1 MAQLV
6 DFSQIFIGSY
16 MTASKFTSV
25 DMDVIR
31 PAVLN
36 VLRLY
41 RTKFVSEFGELILCC
56 DDRKSWRKEIFP
68 NYKASRKKTR
78 AVAPIDWDNLYECL
92 NQLKEELA
100 EWFPYKVIQVDKAEA
115 DDIIAQYVNGCGSD
129 GKRLKQDRTLILS
142 SDKDFVQ
149 LHQFNV
155 RQYSPM
161 QKKFVEG
168 QAMESLH
175 EKIIKGDVGDGVP
188 NIMSDDNVFVDEG
201 RRQKPITK
209 KKVDAWFE
217 IDPDMYCD
225 AEMLRNYNRN
235 KMLVDLSEVPE
246 SIRINITKQFETT
259 AVGDRKRLLTYFIN
273 HRLKNLTESLSEF

>member
-56 DDRKSWRKEIFP
+56 DSRKSWRKEIFP

-78 AVAPIDWDNLYECL
+78 SAAPVDWENLYECL
-92 NQLKEELA
+92 NLLKEELV
-100 EWFPYKVIQVDKAEA
+100 EWFPYQVLEVEKAEA
-115 DDIIAQYVNGCGSD
+115 DDIIAVLVELANE
-129 GKRLKQDRTLILS
+129 RTLILS

-149 LHQFNV
+149 LHAFNV

-168 QAMESLH
+168 DAKWSLH
-175 EKIIKGDVGDGVP
+175 EKLIKGDVGDGVP
-188 NIMSDDNVFVDEG
+188 NIMSDDNVFIDEG

-209 KKVDAWFE
+209 KKIDAWFE
-217 IDPDMYCD
+217 LDPDMYCD

-235 KMLVDLSEVPE
+235 KQLIDLSEVPK
-246 SIRINITKQFETT
+246 SIRINIREQFETT

-273 HRLKNLTESLSEF
+273 HRLKNLTENLSEF

>member
-16 MTASKFTSV
+16 MTASKFTKV

-41 RTKFVSEFGELILCC
+41 RTKFLSEYGELILCC
-56 DDRKSWRKEIFP
+56 DDRKSWRKELYP

-78 AVAPIDWDNLYECL
+78 SAAPIDWDDLYECL
-92 NQLKEELA
+92 NIFKEELI
-100 EWFPYKVIQVDKAEA
+100 EWFPYKVLQAEKAEA
-115 DDIIAQYVNGCGSD
+115 DDVIAILVGLANE
-129 GKRLKQDRTLILS
+129 RTLILS

-168 QAMESLH
+168 DAKWNLH

-209 KKVDAWFE
+209 KKVDAWYDL
-217 IDPDMYCD
+217 DPEMYCD
-225 AEMLRNYNRN
+225 SEMLRNYNRN
-235 KMLVDLSEVPE
+235 KQLVDLSEVPE

-273 HRLKNLTESLSEF
+273 NRLKNLTESLGEF

>member
-6 DFSQIFIGSY
+6 DFSQIVIGSY
-16 MTASKFTSV
+16 MMASKFSSA
-25 DMDVIR
+25 DMNTIR

-36 VLRLY
+36 TLRLY

-56 DDRKSWRKEIFP
+56 DDRKSWRKELFP

-78 AVAPIDWDNLYECL
+78 SAAPIDWENLYECL
-92 NQLKEELA
+92 NQLKEELT
-100 EWFPYKVIQVDKAEA
+100 EWFPYKVVQADKAEA
-115 DDIIAQYVNGCGSD
+115 DDVIAILVGLANE
-129 GKRLKQDRTLILS
+129 RTLILS
-142 SDKDFVQ
+142 SDKDFIQ

-155 RQYSPM
+155 RQYSPI

-168 QAMESLH
+168 DAKWSLH
-175 EKIIKGDVGDGVP
+175 EKLIKGDVGDGVP
-188 NIMSDDNVFVDEG
+188 NIMSDDNVFIDEG

-217 IDPDMYCD
+217 LDPDMYCD

-235 KMLVDLSEVPE
+235 KQLIDLGEVPE
-246 SIRINITKQFETT
+246 SIRINITKQFEK
-259 AVGDRKRLLTYFIN
+259 AVVGDRKRLLTYFIN
-273 HRLKNLTESLSEF
+273 HRLKNLTENLSEF

>member
-6 DFSQIFIGSY
+6 DFSQVFIGSY
-16 MTASKFTSV
+16 MTASKFASV

-36 VLRLY
+36 TLRMY
-41 RTKFVSEFGELILCC
+41 RTKFVAEFGELILCC
-56 DDRKSWRKEIFP
+56 DDRKTWRKEIFP

-78 AVAPIDWDNLYECL
+78 AATSIDWDNLYECL
-92 NQLKEELA
+92 NVLKEELT
-100 EWFPYKVIQVDKAEA
+100 EWFPYKLVQVEKAEA
-115 DDIIAQYVNGCGSD
+115 DDIIAILVGLLNE
-129 GKRLKQDRTLILS
+129 RTLILS

-149 LHQFNV
+149 LHGFNV

-168 QAMESLH
+168 DAKWNLH

-209 KKVDAWFE
+209 KKVDAWYE
-217 IDPDMYCD
+217 LDPDMYCSS
-225 AEMLRNYNRN
+225 EMLRNYNRN
-235 KMLVDLSEVPE
+235 KQLVDLGEVPE
-246 SIRINITKQFETT
+246 SIRINITKQFESVV
-259 AVGDRKRLLTYFIN
+259 VGDRKRLLTYFIN

>member
-6 DFSQIFIGSY
+6 DFSQIVIGSY
-16 MTASKFTSV
+16 MMASKFSDADIDTV
-25 DMDVIR
+25 R

-36 VLRLY
+36 TLRLY

-56 DDRKSWRKEIFP
+56 DDRKTWRKEIFP

-78 AVAPIDWDNLYECL
+78 AATSIDWENLYECL
-92 NQLKEELA
+92 NQLKEELT
-100 EWFPYKVIQVDKAEA
+100 EWFPYKLIQVEKAEA
-115 DDIIAQYVNGCGSD
+115 DDIIAVLVELINERS
-129 GKRLKQDRTLILS
+129 LILS

-149 LHQFNV
+149 LHGFNV

-168 QAMESLH
+168 DAKWNLH

-188 NIMSDDNVFVDEG
+188 NIMSDDNVFIDEG

-209 KKVDAWFE
+209 KKVDAWYE
-217 IDPDMYCD
+217 IDPDMYCSS
-225 AEMLRNYNRN
+225 EMLRNYNRN
-235 KMLVDLSEVPE
+235 KQLVDLSEVPE
-246 SIRINITKQFETT
+246 SIRINITKRFETT
-259 AVGDRKRLLTYFIN
+259 KVGDRKRLLTYFIN

>member
-6 DFSQIFIGSY
+6 DFSQIVIGSY
-16 MTASKFTSV
+16 MMASKFSSA
-25 DMDVIR
+25 DMNTIR

-36 VLRLY
+36 TLRLY

-56 DDRKSWRKEIFP
+56 DDRKSWRKELFP

-78 AVAPIDWDNLYECL
+78 SAAPIDCENLYECL
-92 NQLKEELA
+92 NQLKEELT
-100 EWFPYKVIQVDKAEA
+100 EWFPYKVVQADKAEA
-115 DDIIAQYVNGCGSD
+115 DDVIAILVGLANE
-129 GKRLKQDRTLILS
+129 RTLILS

-155 RQYSPM
+155 RQYSPI

-168 QAMESLH
+168 DAKWSLH
-175 EKIIKGDVGDGVP
+175 EKLIKGDVGDGVP
-188 NIMSDDNVFVDEG
+188 NIMSDDNVFIDEG

-217 IDPDMYCD
+217 LDPDMYCD

-235 KMLVDLSEVPE
+235 KQLIDLGEVPE
-246 SIRINITKQFETT
+246 SIRINITKQFEK
-259 AVGDRKRLLTYFIN
+259 AVVGDRKRLLTYFIN
-273 HRLKNLTESLSEF
+273 HRLKNLTENLSEF

>member
-6 DFSQIFIGSY
+6 DFSQIVIGSY
-16 MTASKFTSV
+16 MSASKFTSV

-36 VLRLY
+36 TLRLY
-41 RTKFVSEFGELILCC
+41 RTKFLNEYGELILCC
-56 DDRKSWRKEIFP
+56 DDRKSWRKELFP

-78 AVAPIDWDNLYECL
+78 SAAPIDWENLYECL
-92 NQLKEELA
+92 NQLKEELI
-100 EWFPYKVIQVDKAEA
+100 EWFPYKVVQSDKAEA
-115 DDIIAQYVNGCGSD
+115 DDVIAVLVGLANE
-129 GKRLKQDRTLILS
+129 RTLILS

-155 RQYSPM
+155 RQYSPI

-168 QAMESLH
+168 DAKWSLH
-175 EKIIKGDVGDGVP
+175 EKLVKGDVGDGVP
-188 NIMSDDNVFVDEG
+188 NIMSDDNVFIDEG

-209 KKVDAWFE
+209 KKVDAWYDL
-217 IDPDMYCD
+217 DPDMYCD

-235 KMLVDLSEVPE
+235 KQLIDLSEVPE
-246 SIRINITKQFETT
+246 SVRINITNIFENTQT
-259 AVGDRKRLLTYFIN
+259 GDRKRLLTYFVE
-273 HRLKNLTESLSEF
+273 HRLKNLTENLSEF

>member
-41 RTKFVSEFGELILCC
+41 RSKFVSEFGELILCC
-56 DDRKSWRKEIFP
+56 DSRKSWRKEIFP

-78 AVAPIDWDNLYECL
+78 SAAPVDWENLYECL
-92 NQLKEELA
+92 NLLKEELV
-100 EWFPYKVIQVDKAEA
+100 EWFPYQVLEVEKAEA
-115 DDIIAQYVNGCGSD
+115 DDIIAVLVGLANE
-129 GKRLKQDRTLILS
+129 RTLILS

-149 LHQFNV
+149 LHAFNV

-168 QAMESLH
+168 DAKWSLH
-175 EKIIKGDVGDGVP
+175 EKLIKGDVGDGVP
-188 NIMSDDNVFVDEG
+188 NIMSDDNVFIDEG

-209 KKVDAWFE
+209 KKIDAWFE
-217 IDPDMYCD
+217 LDPDMYCD

-235 KMLVDLSEVPE
+235 KQLIDLSEVPE

-259 AVGDRKRLLTYFIN
+259 QVGERNRLLTYFVN
-273 HRLKNLTESLSEF
+273 HRLKNLTENLSEF

>member
-6 DFSQIFIGSY
+6 DFSQIVIGSY
-16 MTASKFTSV
+16 MSASKFTSV

-36 VLRLY
+36 TLRLY

-56 DDRKSWRKEIFP
+56 DDRKSWRKELFP

-78 AVAPIDWDNLYECL
+78 SAAPIDWENLYECL
-92 NQLKEELA
+92 NQLKEELI
-100 EWFPYKVIQVDKAEA
+100 EWFPYKVLQAEKAEA
-115 DDIIAQYVNGCGSD
+115 DDIIAVLVGLANE
-129 GKRLKQDRTLILS
+129 RTLILS
-142 SDKDFVQ
+142 SDKDFIQ
-149 LHQFNV
+149 LHHFNV
-155 RQYSPM
+155 RQYSPI
-161 QKKFVEG
+161 QKKFVVG
-168 QAMESLH
+168 DAKWSLH

-188 NIMSDDNVFVDEG
+188 NIMSDDNVFIDEG

-209 KKVDAWFE
+209 KKVDAWYE
-217 IDPDMYCD
+217 LDQDMYCD

-235 KMLVDLSEVPE
+235 KQLVDLGEVPA
-246 SIRINITKQFETT
+246 SIRINIRTQFETT

-273 HRLKNLTESLSEF
+273 HRLKNLTENLSEF

>member
-6 DFSQIFIGSY
+6 DFSQIVIGSY
-16 MTASKFTSV
+16 MSASKFTSV

-31 PAVLN
+31 TAVLN
-36 VLRLY
+36 TLRLY

-56 DDRKSWRKEIFP
+56 DDRKSWRKELFP

-78 AVAPIDWDNLYECL
+78 SAAPIDWDNLYECL
-92 NQLKEELA
+92 NQLKEELS
-100 EWFPYKVIQVDKAEA
+100 EWFPYKVLQVEKAEA
-115 DDIIAQYVNGCGSD
+115 DDIIAVLVGLANE
-129 GKRLKQDRTLILS
+129 RTLILS
-142 SDKDFVQ
+142 SDKDFIQ
-149 LHQFNV
+149 LHHFNV
-155 RQYSPM
+155 RQYSPI
-161 QKKFVEG
+161 QKKFVVG
-168 QAMESLH
+168 DAKWSLH

-188 NIMSDDNVFVDEG
+188 NIMSDDNVFIDEG

-209 KKVDAWFE
+209 KKVDAWYE
-217 IDPDMYCD
+217 LDQDMYCD

-235 KMLVDLSEVPE
+235 KQLVDLGEVPA
-246 SIRINITKQFETT
+246 SIRINIRTQFETT

>member
-56 DDRKSWRKEIFP
+56 DSRKSWRKEIFP

-78 AVAPIDWDNLYECL
+78 SAAPVDWENLYECL
-92 NQLKEELA
+92 NLLKEELV
-100 EWFPYKVIQVDKAEA
+100 EWFPYQVLEVEKAEA
-115 DDIIAQYVNGCGSD
+115 DDIIAVLVGLANE
-129 GKRLKQDRTLILS
+129 RTLILS

-149 LHQFNV
+149 LHAFNV

-168 QAMESLH
+168 DAKWSLH
-175 EKIIKGDVGDGVP
+175 EKLIKGDVGDGVP
-188 NIMSDDNVFVDEG
+188 NIMSDDNVFIDEG

-209 KKVDAWFE
+209 KKIDAWFE
-217 IDPDMYCD
+217 LDPDMYCD

-235 KMLVDLSEVPE
+235 KQLIDLNEVPK
-246 SIRINITKQFETT
+246 SIRINIREQFETT

-273 HRLKNLTESLSEF
+273 HRLKNLTENLSEF

>member
-6 DFSQIFIGSY
+6 DFSQIVIGSY
-16 MTASKFTSV
+16 MSASKFTSV

-36 VLRLY
+36 TLRLY

-56 DDRKSWRKEIFP
+56 DDRKSWRKELFP

-78 AVAPIDWDNLYECL
+78 SAAPIDWENLYECL
-92 NQLKEELA
+92 NQLKEELI
-100 EWFPYKVIQVDKAEA
+100 EWFPYKVLQAEKAEA
-115 DDIIAQYVNGCGSD
+115 DDIIAVLVGLANE
-129 GKRLKQDRTLILS
+129 RTLILS
-142 SDKDFVQ
+142 SDKDFIQ
-149 LHQFNV
+149 LHHFNI
-155 RQYSPM
+155 RQYSPI

-168 QAMESLH
+168 DAKWSLH
-175 EKIIKGDVGDGVP
+175 EKLIKGDVGDGVP
-188 NIMSDDNVFVDEG
+188 NIMSDDNVFIDEG

-217 IDPDMYCD
+217 LDPDMYCD

-235 KMLVDLSEVPE
+235 KQLIDLGEVPE
-246 SIRINITKQFETT
+246 SIRINITKQFEK
-259 AVGDRKRLLTYFIN
+259 AVVGDRKRLLTYFIN
-273 HRLKNLTESLSEF
+273 HRLKNLTENLSEF

>member
-6 DFSQIFIGSY
+6 DFSQIVIGSY
-16 MTASKFTSV
+16 MSASKFTSV

-36 VLRLY
+36 TLRLY
-41 RTKFVSEFGELILCC
+41 RTKFLNEFGELIICC
-56 DDRKSWRKEIFP
+56 DDRKSWRKELFP

-78 AVAPIDWDNLYECL
+78 SAAPIDWENLYECL
-92 NQLKEELA
+92 NQLKEELT
-100 EWFPYKVIQVDKAEA
+100 EWFPYKVVQSDKAEA
-115 DDIIAQYVNGCGSD
+115 DDVIAVLVGLANE
-129 GKRLKQDRTLILS
+129 RTLILS

-155 RQYSPM
+155 RQYSPI

-168 QAMESLH
+168 DAKWSLH
-175 EKIIKGDVGDGVP
+175 EKLVKGDVGDGVP
-188 NIMSDDNVFVDEG
+188 NIMSDDNVFIDEG

-209 KKVDAWFE
+209 KKVDAWYDL
-217 IDPDMYCD
+217 DPDMYCD

-235 KMLVDLSEVPE
+235 KQLIDLGEVPE
-246 SIRINITKQFETT
+246 SIRINITKQFEK
-259 AVGDRKRLLTYFIN
+259 AVVGDRKRLLTYFIN
-273 HRLKNLTESLSEF
+273 HRLKNLTENLSEF

>member
-6 DFSQIFIGSY
+6 DFSQVFIGSY
-16 MTASKFTSV
+16 MTASKFVSV

-36 VLRLY
+36 TLRMY
-41 RTKFVSEFGELILCC
+41 RTKFVAEFGELILCC
-56 DDRKSWRKEIFP
+56 DDRKTWRKEIFP

-78 AVAPIDWDNLYECL
+78 AATSIDWDNLYECL
-92 NQLKEELA
+92 NVLKEELT
-100 EWFPYKVIQVDKAEA
+100 EWFPYKLVQVEKAEA
-115 DDIIAQYVNGCGSD
+115 DDIIAVLVGLINE
-129 GKRLKQDRTLILS
+129 RNLILS

-168 QAMESLH
+168 DAKWNLH

-209 KKVDAWFE
+209 KKVDAWYE
-217 IDPDMYCD
+217 LDPDMYCSS
-225 AEMLRNYNRN
+225 EMLRNYNRN
-235 KMLVDLSEVPE
+235 KQLVDLGEVPE
-246 SIRINITKQFETT
+246 SIRINITKQFETV

>member
-6 DFSQIFIGSY
+6 DFSQVFIGSY
-16 MTASKFTSV
+16 MTASKFASV

-36 VLRLY
+36 TLRMY
-41 RTKFVSEFGELILCC
+41 RTKFVAEFGELILCC
-56 DDRKSWRKEIFP
+56 DDRKTWRKEIFP

-78 AVAPIDWDNLYECL
+78 AATSIDWDNLYECL
-92 NQLKEELA
+92 NVLKEELT
-100 EWFPYKVIQVDKAEA
+100 EWFPYKLVQVEKAEA
-115 DDIIAQYVNGCGSD
+115 DDIIAILVGLLNE
-129 GKRLKQDRTLILS
+129 RTLILS

-149 LHQFNV
+149 LHGFNV

-168 QAMESLH
+168 DAKWNLH

-209 KKVDAWFE
+209 KKVDAWYE
-217 IDPDMYCD
+217 LAPDMYCSS
-225 AEMLRNYNRN
+225 EMLRNYNSN
-235 KMLVDLSEVPE
+235 KQLVDLGEVPE
-246 SIRINITKQFETT
+246 SIRINITKQFESV

>member
-16 MTASKFTSV
+16 MSASKFASV

-36 VLRLY
+36 TLRMY
-41 RTKFVSEFGELILCC
+41 RTKFVAEFGELILCC
-56 DDRKSWRKEIFP
+56 DDRKTWRKDIFP

-78 AVAPIDWDNLYECL
+78 AATSIDWDKLYECL
-92 NQLKEELA
+92 NQLKEEFS
-100 EWFPYKVIQVDKAEA
+100 EWFPYKLIQVEKAEA
-115 DDIIAQYVNGCGSD
+115 DDVIAILVGLINERS
-129 GKRLKQDRTLILS
+129 LILS

-155 RQYSPM
+155 RQYSPI

-168 QAMESLH
+168 DAKWSLH

-209 KKVDAWFE
+209 KKVDAWYE
-217 IDPDMYCD
+217 LNPDMYCSS
-225 AEMLRNYNRN
+225 EMLRNYNRN
-235 KMLVDLSEVPE
+235 KQLVDLSEVPE
-246 SIRINITKQFETT
+246 SIRINITKRFETT
-259 AVGDRKRLLTYFIN
+259 TVGDRKRLLTYFIN

>member
-6 DFSQIFIGSY
+6 DFSQIVIGSF
-16 MTASKFTSV
+16 MMASKFSDADIDTV
-25 DMDVIR
+25 R

-36 VLRLY
+36 TLRIY

-56 DDRKSWRKEIFP
+56 DDRKTWRKDIFP

-78 AVAPIDWDNLYECL
+78 AATSIDWEKLYECL
-92 NQLKEELA
+92 NQLKEEFT
-100 EWFPYKVIQVDKAEA
+100 EWFPYKLIQVEKAEA
-115 DDIIAQYVNGCGSD
+115 DDIIAILVELINERS
-129 GKRLKQDRTLILS
+129 LILS

-149 LHQFNV
+149 LHKFNV
-155 RQYSPM
+155 RQYSPI

-168 QAMESLH
+168 DPKWSLH

-209 KKVDAWFE
+209 KKVDAWYE
-217 IDPDMYCD
+217 LNPDMYCSS
-225 AEMLRNYNRN
+225 EMLRNYNRN
-235 KMLVDLSEVPE
+235 KQLVDLGEVPE
-246 SIRINITKQFETT
+246 SIRINITKRFETT
-259 AVGDRKRLLTYFIN
+259 TVGDRKRLLTYFIN

>member
-6 DFSQIFIGSY
+6 DFSQIVIGSL
-16 MTASKFTSV
+16 MMASKFSDADIDTV
-25 DMDVIR
+25 R

-36 VLRLY
+36 TLRIY

-56 DDRKSWRKEIFP
+56 DDRKTWRKDIFP

-78 AVAPIDWDNLYECL
+78 AATSIDWEKLYECL
-92 NQLKEELA
+92 NQLKEELI
-100 EWFPYKVIQVDKAEA
+100 EWFPYKLIQVEKAEA
-115 DDIIAQYVNGCGSD
+115 DDVIAILVGLINERS
-129 GKRLKQDRTLILS
+129 LILS

-155 RQYSPM
+155 RQYSPI

-168 QAMESLH
+168 DAKWSLH

-209 KKVDAWFE
+209 KKVDAWYE
-217 IDPDMYCD
+217 LDPDMYCSN
-225 AEMLRNYNRN
+225 EMLRNYNRN
-235 KMLVDLSEVPE
+235 KQLVDLGEVPE

>member
-56 DDRKSWRKEIFP
+56 DSRKSWRKEIFP

-78 AVAPIDWDNLYECL
+78 SAAPIDWENLYECL
-92 NQLKEELA
+92 NLLKEELV
-100 EWFPYKVIQVDKAEA
+100 EWFPYQVLEVEKAEA
-115 DDIIAQYVNGCGSD
+115 DDIIAVLVELANE
-129 GKRLKQDRTLILS
+129 RTLILS

-168 QAMESLH
+168 DAKWSLH
-175 EKIIKGDVGDGVP
+175 EKLIKGDVGDGVP
-188 NIMSDDNVFVDEG
+188 NIMSDDNVFIDEG

-209 KKVDAWFE
+209 KKIDAWFE
-217 IDPDMYCD
+217 LDPDMYCD

-235 KMLVDLSEVPE
+235 KQLIDLSEIPE
-246 SIRINITKQFETT
+246 SVRINIREQFETT

-273 HRLKNLTESLSEF
+273 HRLKNLTENLSEF

>member
-56 DDRKSWRKEIFP
+56 DSRKSWRKELFP

-78 AVAPIDWDNLYECL
+78 SAASIDWENLYVCL
-92 NQLKEELA
+92 NQLKEELT
-100 EWFPYKVIQVDKAEA
+100 EWFPYKVIQTDKAEA
-115 DDIIAQYVNGCGSD
+115 DDVIAILVGLANE
-129 GKRLKQDRTLILS
+129 RTLILS
-142 SDKDFVQ
+142 SDKDFIQ

-155 RQYSPM
+155 RQYSPI

-168 QAMESLH
+168 DAKWSLH
-175 EKIIKGDVGDGVP
+175 EKLIKGDVGDGVP

-209 KKVDAWFE
+209 KKVDAWYDL
-217 IDPDMYCD
+217 DPDMYCD

-235 KMLVDLSEVPE
+235 KQLIDLSEVPE
-246 SIRINITKQFETT
+246 SIRINITNIFEN
-259 AVGDRKRLLTYFIN
+259 AQVGDRKRLLTYFIN

>member
-56 DDRKSWRKEIFP
+56 DSRKSWRKELFP

-78 AVAPIDWDNLYECL
+78 SAAPVDWENLYECL
-92 NQLKEELA
+92 NLLKEELV
-100 EWFPYKVIQVDKAEA
+100 EWFPYQVLEVEKAEA
-115 DDIIAQYVNGCGSD
+115 DDIIAVLVGLANE
-129 GKRLKQDRTLILS
+129 RTLILS

-149 LHQFNV
+149 LHAFNV

-168 QAMESLH
+168 DAKWSLH
-175 EKIIKGDVGDGVP
+175 EKLIKGDVGDGVP
-188 NIMSDDNVFVDEG
+188 NIMSDDNVFIDEG

-209 KKVDAWFE
+209 KKIDAWFE
-217 IDPDMYCD
+217 LDPDMYCD

-235 KMLVDLSEVPE
+235 KQLIDLSEVPK
-246 SIRINITKQFETT
+246 SIRINIREQFETT

-273 HRLKNLTESLSEF
+273 HRLKNLTENLSEF